1 MLDALD
7 RGRMIKY
14 TKRLTRPAVRAV
26 QGGYRSMRRSISDR
40 SPPWLSRS
48 LEPVLDY
55 VDLIVIDHG
64 IFRMAYGNRHRLSAH
79 AWRSAQPSP
88 GDIRHLARRGV
99 KTIVNLRGDRDCGSY
114 RLEIDA
120 CRKHGIRL
128 VNFSVKSRQAPPRRT
143 FHEAKA
149 LFDSIE
155 YPMLLHCKSGA
166 DRAGLMSVL
175 YMILRENIPVKEAKR
190 QLSLRFGHIRQADTG
205 VLDMVFDGYLA
216 HNRREPIAFLDWVDR
231 YYDDKAISRSFKA
244 SSWANLMVDQ
254 VVRRE

>member
-1 MLDALD
+1 
-7 RGRMIKY
+7 MIKY
-14 TKRLTRPAVRAV
+14 TKRMTRPAVRAV

-48 LEPVLDY
+48 LEPFLDY
-55 VDLIVIDHG
+55 IDLIFIDHG
-64 IFRMAYGNRHRLSAH
+64 IFRMAYGNRHRLSGD

-88 GDIRHLARRGV
+88 SDIRRLARRGV
-99 KTIVNLRGDRDCGSY
+99 KTIVNLRGTRDCGSY
-114 RLEIDA
+114 RLEIEA

-128 VNFSVKSRQAPPRRT
+128 VNFTVKSRQAPRRHT
-143 FHEAKA
+143 FHDAKA

-175 YMILRENIPVKEAKR
+175 YMILRENVPVEEAKR

-205 VLDMVFDGYLA
+205 VLDMVFDSYLA
-216 HNRREPIAFLDWVDR
+216 HNSRDPIAFLDWVDQH
-231 YYDDKAISRSFKA
+231 YDDKAISRSFKA
-244 SSWANLMVDQ
+244 SSWANLMVDD
-254 VVRRE
+254 VIRRE

>member
-1 MLDALD
+1 
-7 RGRMIKY
+7 MIKY
-14 TKRLTRPAVRAV
+14 TKRLTRPYVRAV

-40 SPPWLSRS
+40 SPAWLSRS

-55 VDLIVIDHG
+55 VDLIFVDHG
-64 IFRMAYGNRHRLSAH
+64 IFRMAYANRHRLSAQ
-79 AWRSAQPSP
+79 AWRSSQPAP
-88 GDIRHLARRGV
+88 HDIRMLARRGV

-114 RLEIDA
+114 RLEIQA
-120 CRKHGIRL
+120 CGKYGIRL
-128 VNFSVKSRQAPPRRT
+128 VDFSVKSRQAPAKRV

-175 YMILRENIPVKEAKR
+175 YMILKENVPVEEAKR

-205 VLDMVFDGYLA
+205 VLDFVFDSYLA
-216 HNRREPIAFLDWVDR
+216 HNKLEPMAFLDWVDAH
-231 YYDDKAISRSFKA
+231 YDEKAMTRNFKA
-244 SSWANLMVDQ
+244 SSWANLIVLQ
-254 VVRRE
+254 RE